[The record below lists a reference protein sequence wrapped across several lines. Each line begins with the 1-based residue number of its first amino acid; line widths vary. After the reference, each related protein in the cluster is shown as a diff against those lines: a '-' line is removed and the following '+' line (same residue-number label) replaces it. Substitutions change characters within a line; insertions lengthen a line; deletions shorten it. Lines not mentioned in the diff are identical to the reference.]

1 MSAEPAVGH
10 GVGWGMENR
19 VAFLKA
25 REFKI
30 LGAEDKGLLHF
41 QNMPAT

>member
-1 MSAEPAVGH
+1 MSTELAVGH
-10 GVGWGMENR
+10 GVGWGMENK

-30 LGAEDKGLLHF
+30 LGTEDKGLLHF
-41 QNMPAT
+41 QKMPAT